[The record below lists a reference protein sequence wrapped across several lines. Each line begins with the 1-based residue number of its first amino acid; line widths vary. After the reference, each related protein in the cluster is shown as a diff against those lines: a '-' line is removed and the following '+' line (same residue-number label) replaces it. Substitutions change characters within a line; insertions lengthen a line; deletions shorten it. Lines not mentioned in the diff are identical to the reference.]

1 MRTDVVPPGAG
12 LTFTLDLEDHR
23 PGPDV
28 PVRYP
33 AVVHDLLGRLDEA
46 GVRGTFFVVGEL
58 AETQPELLAAV
69 AAAGHELA
77 LHDWDHTQLDR
88 SDPATLRATAAKGR
102 DVLGDIAGEEI
113 RGYRAATFS
122 LVAETTWAADVLA
135 DVGFTY
141 SSSVLAAAN
150 PLYGYPEAPC
160 RPFRWP
166 SGLLEIPA
174 PLIDLGVSRVPLG
187 GTYLRLLPLGLL
199 RRRLDAHELPFVY
212 CHPYDFDPDEPYWR
226 EPVAGRLAPLLWVG
240 RRRLWDKVD
249 RLLDDAAPPLGQ
261 RIGELADVAVFDPA
275 SAGSQLDMVHT
286 LPPAACVDR
295 RDHLVELARDRSVVH
310 VGFVDQGYRG
320 MQERTGTWLH
330 AHLATTARSLV
341 GLDLDAA
348 GVAEARAAG
357 FEAHAIDCRDAEA
370 VAAAGVEPVEL
381 VVAGEVIEHLDAPGP
396 FLDGLH
402 HLLAPGGRLVVT
414 TPNAVGLFNTVA
426 ALAGRE
432 VNHPDHVVSFTWRT
446 LTRLLADHDFEV
458 TDTATFIPEV
468 KEGGTAAWGARAIT
482 GVERLAG
489 WLRRPFLADGL
500 IVVCRSV
507 RSGDA

>member
-1 MRTDVVPPGAG
+1 MRTDVVPSGAG

-33 AVVHDLLGRLDEA
+33 AVVHDLFGRLDEA

-135 DVGFTY
+135 EVGFTY

-150 PLYGYPEAPC
+150 PLYGYPEAPS

-174 PLIDLGVSRVPLG
+174 PLVDLGVTRVPFG

-199 RRRLDAHELPFVY
+199 RRRLEAHELPFVY

-226 EPVAGRLAPLLWVG
+226 EPVAGRLAPLGRAPAPVG
-240 RRRLWDKVD
+240 QGGPAPRRCRL
-249 RLLDDAAPPLGQ
+249 AA
-261 RIGELADVAVFDPA
+261 RRA
-275 SAGSQLDMVHT
+275 
-286 LPPAACVDR
+286 DR
-295 RDHLVELARDRSVVH
+295 RAR
-310 VGFVDQGYRG
+310 
-320 MQERTGTWLH
+320 
-330 AHLATTARSLV
+330 
-341 GLDLDAA
+341 
-348 GVAEARAAG
+348 
-357 FEAHAIDCRDAEA
+357 
-370 VAAAGVEPVEL
+370 
-381 VVAGEVIEHLDAPGP
+381 
-396 FLDGLH
+396 
-402 HLLAPGGRLVVT
+402 
-414 TPNAVGLFNTVA
+414 
-426 ALAGRE
+426 
-432 VNHPDHVVSFTWRT
+432 
-446 LTRLLADHDFEV
+446 
-458 TDTATFIPEV
+458 
-468 KEGGTAAWGARAIT
+468 
-482 GVERLAG
+482 
-489 WLRRPFLADGL
+489 
-500 IVVCRSV
+500 
-507 RSGDA
+507 